1 MAFRILHVIVII
13 TGLATEEIDLL
24 SQNKFLQ
31 HVFPFGVTY
40 STFTLM
46 KSKEKIFHDFLPC
59 LRSFKYHHIMYV
71 FVYVFVFV
79 LCLCLSAHNLI

>member
-1 MAFRILHVIVII
+1 MAFRILHIIVII

-31 HVFPFGVTY
+31 HLFPFGVTY

-46 KSKEKIFHDFLPC
+46 KSKEKIIHDFFPC
-59 LRSFKYHHIMYV
+59 LKKRALNITI
-71 FVYVFVFV
+71 
-79 LCLCLSAHNLI
+79 LCMCLSPHNLI